1 MLPFFRILSYS
12 FFVETRSW
20 VSDRFINE
28 FMEVASALDNGKY
41 LPVSAL
47 LCTSSHF
54 LNPHGPWRWN
64 GKSVSLQ
71 QSSQAVMP
79 GFIEIGTKKSSINK
93 ALFQMSHSI
102 LVDIVDNETRRPLLE
117 GCCVAD
123 ATRGRD
129 IEIVTT
135 DDMVKRLLEKR

>member
-12 FFVETRSW
+12 FFAETRSW

-28 FMEVASALDNGKY
+28 FMKVASGLDNGKH

-54 LNPHGPWRWN
+54 LNPHGPWRWD
-64 GKSVSLQ
+64 GKTVTLQ
-71 QSSQAVMP
+71 QSRHAVMP
-79 GFIEIGTKKSSINK
+79 RFIEIGTKNSSIKK

-102 LVDIVDNETRRPLLE
+102 LVDLIDNETRRPLLE

-123 ATRGRD
+123 ASRDHD
-129 IEIVTT
+129 IEVVTT
-135 DDMVKRLLEKR
+135 NDMVKRLLEKR